1 MSENFQEKF
10 KEYLDLNKELSLLRK
25 QLKEKKQVVDML
37 EKDIKNYMTDN
48 NMDSIAMKDGE
59 IVLYSKKISQTFKK
73 DTIVEKLTEQL
84 KDSQKAEALTQS
96 IMQNKKFIVE
106 DKIKAVLK
114 KKI

>member
-1 MSENFQEKF
+1 MSENVQEKF

-25 QLKEKKQVVDML
+25 QLKEKKQVVDLL

-84 KDSQKAEALTQS
+84 KDVQKAEALTQS

-114 KKI
+114 KK